1 MNGLT
6 TIPRLMDIRRATKA
20 QIALASRARIRA
32 LRRYPRVIGAADV
45 AYSDSIA
52 VAAYAELDLDTM
64 EVGHLTTKV
73 SSSPVGYISGYLAFR
88 EAGPVLGLVK
98 NLPKLP
104 DLLLAN
110 GHGLAHP
117 RLCGLATHLGVV
129 LNIPTIGIAS
139 RMLGPRT
146 STYNRLF
153 CRKLGSVYVSPGN
166 LISLKNSLD
175 IVNRLPTRYGYP
187 EPLGSAHNESKRA
200 LKAELR

>member
-1 MNGLT
+1 
-6 TIPRLMDIRRATKA
+6 MDIHRATNA
-20 QIALASRARIRA
+20 QVALASRARIRA
-32 LRRYPRVIGAADV
+32 LRRDPKVIGAADV
-45 AYSDSIA
+45 AYSGSIS
-52 VAAYAELDLDTM
+52 VAAYAELDLDVTK
-64 EVGHLTTKV
+64 VGRLTTSV
-73 SSSPVGYISGYLAFR
+73 TSSNVGYISGYLAFR
-88 EAGPVLGLVK
+88 EAGPILGIMK
-98 NLPKLP
+98 SLPKLP
-104 DLLLAN
+104 DLMLAN

-129 LNIPTIGIAS
+129 LGIPTIGIAS
-139 RMLGPRT
+139 RMLGPNT

-166 LISLKNSLD
+166 SISLQDSLD